1 MAECSA
7 RNAVLLEGSFA
18 IFPKTTVKYHVLI
31 TNSEISYVNHQ
42 SDLLS
47 VNHQSP
53 KKSSNHAIKFSD
65 VIGVDCMRGQAAD
78 CPNAYLN
85 IYAYLHHKKFACS
98 NSSVRRRQCVTFV
111 FSRFSSF
118 EENYKDALQWQLVMT
133 YLIRGVKVEP
143 EGTLTAQRIYGV
155 YWCLFLSTAEAIV
168 HFEASTIRTLLN
180 F

>member
-1 MAECSA
+1 MAEYSV
-7 RNAVLLEGSFA
+7 RNAVLLEGTFS
-18 IFPKTTVKYHVLI
+18 IFPKTTVEYHVLI
-31 TNSEISYVNHQ
+31 THSEISYAPCVNHQ
-42 SDLLS
+42 ERS
-47 VNHQSP
+47 SP
-53 KKSSNHAIKFSD
+53 KKSSNYAIKFSD

-98 NSSVRRRQCVTFV
+98 SSSVRRRQRVTFV
-111 FSRFSSF
+111 FSHFSSF

-155 YWCLFLSTAEAIV
+155 YW
-168 HFEASTIRTLLN
+168 
-180 F
+180 